1 MPVMLQAVFLLQLL
15 LPSAAVLPTVPG
27 PAFSLGVSSTR
38 LVMPQGGSTTLT
50 VLLSTSEAA
59 SFKLRIDGVPAV
71 VTANIPALKPGANII
86 VLRCPPNTPS
96 GTYAIQVTA
105 AAGQNQQTLTF
116 ALDIM
121 AATPAP

>member
-1 MPVMLQAVFLLQLL
+1 MPQAVFFLQLL
-15 LPSAAVLPTVPG
+15 LPSAAVLPTVPYYG
-27 PAFSLGVSSTR
+27 PAFSLGVSPTR

-50 VLLSTSEAA
+50 VLLNTSEAA
-59 SFKLRIDGVPAV
+59 SFKLRIEGVPAV
-71 VTANIPALKPGANII
+71 VRAEIPALKPGANII

-105 AAGQNQQTLTF
+105 AAGQNQQTQTF